1 MNPEGV
7 IGSLVRWASTSED
20 IRCVLLTGSRA
31 EDSKPLDEFSDFDVL
46 LFVDNVENVVGRE
59 DWVEW
64 RGPALVRYREIRDS
78 DGYEVAADLVFYEDG
93 VKMDFTVAP
102 YAALQSMV
110 ETGTLPEDLDAGYR
124 TLVDKDGITSR
135 LPEPSGGAYIPK
147 APREEEYLDLVGEFW
162 WETFYVAKSLVRRE
176 LLPAKYSLDSVMKLQ
191 LLRRALEWWVGVES
205 DWRVP
210 TGALGRGLADQLEPE
225 LWSEFEKTYVGPGME
240 ENWEALLR
248 TTELFEHVAR
258 KVGEALGFEYP
269 EGLSESARTRL
280 IRIRER
286 GAICGS

>member
-1 MNPEGV
+1 MNAEGV
-7 IGSLVRWASTSED
+7 IESLIRWARTSED

-31 EDSKPLDEFSDFDVL
+31 ENSKRLDEFSDFDVL

-64 RGPALVRYREIRDS
+64 RGPALVRYRETRDAY
-78 DGYEVAADLVFYEDG
+78 GYGVAADLVLYEDG

-110 ETGTLPEDLDAGYR
+110 ETGTLPDDLDVGYR
-124 TLVDKDGITSR
+124 TLVDEDGITAR
-135 LPEPSGGAYIPK
+135 LPEPSGSAYIPK
-147 APREEEYLDLVGEFW
+147 APHEEEYLDLVGEFW

-225 LWSEFEKTYVGPGME
+225 LWSELEKTYVGSGME

-248 TTELFEHVAR
+248 TTELFERVAR
-258 KVGEALGFEYP
+258 EVGEALGFEYP
-269 EGLSESARTRL
+269 EELSESARTRL
-280 IRIRER
+280 IRIREK
-286 GAICGS
+286 GAT